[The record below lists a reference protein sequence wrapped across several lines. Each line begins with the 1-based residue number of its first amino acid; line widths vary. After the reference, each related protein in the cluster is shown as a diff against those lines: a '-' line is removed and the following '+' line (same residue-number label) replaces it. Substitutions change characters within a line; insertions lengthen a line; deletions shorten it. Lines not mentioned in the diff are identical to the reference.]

1 MPSPPNIRILCHSPA
16 RAQLVEQAL
25 AAEGLAARDGL
36 PGEKNAPL
44 ADIVITDRDS
54 TDIIGLADLGVISF
68 AEGSHAD
75 VVLRPDA
82 SPRELALACRLLAEV
97 VQLRRA
103 QRLRDD
109 HEHRLEQLAYLDS
122 LTELA
127 NRRAWDEE
135 LARRVG
141 SLARGGHSFCVALVD
156 IDHFKKINDEHG
168 HLVGDAVLWVFAR
181 VLRAHVRD
189 KDLVARLGGDEFGL
203 LLPSVTAG
211 FAAEVV
217 DRIRAGAVATAAAEE
232 PAIAFTASA
241 GYCCAEAVAPTTAD
255 ALYAAADRALNQ
267 AKTGGRN
274 QTVGPQSS

>member
-1 MPSPPNIRILCHSPA
+1 MPAAPNIRILCHSPA
-16 RAQLVEQAL
+16 RAQFVRQAL
-25 AAEGLAARDGL
+25 AAEGLAAAEGS
-36 PGEKNAPL
+36 PGDKSAPL

-54 TDIIGLADLGVISF
+54 TDIIGLADMGVISL
-68 AEGSHAD
+68 AGGPDAD

-82 SPRELALACRLLAEV
+82 SPRELGLACRLLAEV

-103 QRLRDD
+103 QRLHED

-135 LARRVG
+135 LVRHVG

-156 IDHFKKINDEHG
+156 IDHFKKINDAHG
-168 HLVGDAVLWVFAR
+168 HLVGDAVLRVVAR
-181 VLRAHVRD
+181 ALRAHVRD
-189 KDLVARLGGDEFGL
+189 NDRVARLGGDEFGL
-203 LLPSVTAG
+203 LLPGVTAG

-217 DRIRAGAVATAAAEE
+217 DRIRVGALATAASHEE
-232 PAIAFTASA
+232 SAIPFTASA
-241 GYCCAEAVAPTTAD
+241 GYSCAEPQAITTAE

-267 AKTGGRN
+267 AKTTGRN
-274 QTVGPQSS
+274 RTAF